1 MSDRIIDF
9 NEIKNKVKD
18 KDVDKFEEYIYSMY
32 YKMAEGKLNMADFSK
47 NIMSYME
54 ENNISQDKLMN
65 IQKKFLE
72 RYGFDPSMLEEQF
85 KMSGFDFSGAGLNY
99 GDMKKALSFQEKYK
113 SRMTSK
119 AMSEYFINNEKNN
132 LKVLLE
138 GEEVI
143 LISDKNIDLT
153 DNELNEFLCSYK
165 KVLEDKKLN
174 IVICENIKKYEY
186 FYIKFTFRHI
196 YNYIK
201 GVNWKL
207 QRIIVLLKY

>member
-186 FYIKFTFRHI
+186 KNTASD
-196 YNYIK
+196 
-201 GVNWKL
+201 
-207 QRIIVLLKY
+207 Q

>member
-9 NEIKNKVKD
+9 NEIKNKAKD

-54 ENNISQDKLMN
+54 ENNISQDKLIN

-72 RYGFDPSMLEEQF
+72 RYGFDSSMIEEQF
-85 KMSGFDFSGAGLNY
+85 KMSGLDFGNQKFNY
-99 GDMKKALSFQEKYK
+99 GNVKKALGFQEKYK

-119 AMSEYFINNEKNN
+119 AMSEYYINNEKNN

-143 LISDKNIDLT
+143 LISEKNIDLT

-165 KVLEDKKLN
+165 KVLEDNQIKV
-174 IVICENIKKYEY
+174 VICENTKTYDY
-186 FYIKFTFRHI
+186 
-196 YNYIK
+196 
-201 GVNWKL
+201 
-207 QRIIVLLKY
+207 

>member
-165 KVLEDKKLN
+165 KVVDDKALD
-174 IVICENIKKYEY
+174 ISICENSKN
-186 FYIKFTFRHI
+186 
-196 YNYIK
+196 YNY
-201 GVNWKL
+201 
-207 QRIIVLLKY
+207 